1 MEFKDYYRTLGVER
15 TADAKTISRAYK
27 RLARQT
33 HPDVN
38 KASGAEEK
46 FKEINEAYQ
55 VLGDPQKR
63 ARYDQMHEAYQRG
76 GVNWQD
82 LFGGAGGAGPWQQ
95 TPGGF
100 TVTVEEGNL
109 EDLLGGFSD
118 FFRQFFGGDVVTSPR
133 GRGRRA
139 RGGPVG
145 VEELFRQARGTP
157 SASPAA
163 EATLEVTLEEV
174 FRGAKK
180 PVMLQ
185 LDGQARRLDV
195 TIPKG
200 IRSGQKIRLAGALDG
215 GDVYLTVQVQPHPI
229 FARRGDDVH
238 VEVPVSLT
246 EALLGAE
253 IEVPTLEGKVTMTI
267 PPESQNGRT
276 FRLRSLGMQK
286 PDGTRGDQLAR
297 IKVILPTKLT
307 SDERRFFEEMR
318 RRRPQNPRAD
328 QGLK

>member
-55 VLGDPQKR
+55 VLGDSQKR
-63 ARYDQMHEAYQRG
+63 ARYDQMFEAYQRG

-145 VEELFRQARGTP
+145 VEDLFRQARGTP

-185 LDGQARRLDV
+185 LDGQPRRLDV

-215 GDVYLTVQVQPHPI
+215 GDVYLTVHVAPHPV
-229 FARRGDDVH
+229 FERRGDDVH
-238 VEVPVSLT
+238 VDVPVSLT

-253 IEVPTLEGKVTMTI
+253 IEVPTLEGKVSMTI
-267 PPESQNGRT
+267 LEETQNGRT
-276 FRLRSLGMQK
+276 FRLRGLGMPR
-286 PDGTRGDQLAR
+286 PDGGRGDQFVR
-297 IKVILPTKLT
+297 VKVVLPTALT
-307 SDERRFFEEMR
+307 DQERRFVEEMR

>member
-1 MEFKDYYRTLGVER
+1 MEFKDYYRVLGVER
-15 TADAKTISRAYK
+15 TADTKTISRAYK

-46 FKEINEAYQ
+46 FKGINEAYQ

-63 ARYDQMHEAYQRG
+63 ARYDQMYEAYQRG

-82 LFGGAGGAGPWQQ
+82 LFGGAGGAGPWPQ

-118 FFRQFFGGDVVTSPR
+118 FFRQFFGGDVTTSAR
-133 GRGRRA
+133 GRARRP

-145 VEELFRQARGTP
+145 VEELFRPAGRAQARIP
-157 SASPAA
+157 SA

-195 TIPKG
+195 TIPRG
-200 IRSGQKIRLAGALDG
+200 IRSGQKIRLPGALEG
-215 GDVYLTVQVQPHPI
+215 GDIYLTVQVQPHP
-229 FARRGDDVH
+229 FFERRGDDIH
-238 VEVPVSLT
+238 VDVPVSLT

-253 IEVPTLEGKVTMTI
+253 IEVPTLEGKVSMTI
-267 PPESQNGRT
+267 SEETQNGRT
-276 FRLRSLGMQK
+276 FRLRGLGM
-286 PDGTRGDQLAR
+286 PRPEGGRGDQFVR
-297 IKVILPTKLT
+297 VKVVLPAALT
-307 SDERRFFEEMR
+307 DQERRFFEEMR
-318 RRRPQNPRAD
+318 QRRRENPRAD
-328 QGLK
+328 RGLK

>member
-1 MEFKDYYRTLGVER
+1 MED
-15 TADAKTISRAYK
+15 
-27 RLARQT
+27 
-33 HPDVN
+33 
-38 KASGAEEK
+38 
-46 FKEINEAYQ
+46 
-55 VLGDPQKR
+55 
-63 ARYDQMHEAYQRG
+63 
-76 GVNWQD
+76 
-82 LFGGAGGAGPWQQ
+82 
-95 TPGGF
+95 
-100 TVTVEEGNL
+100 
-109 EDLLGGFSD
+109 
-118 FFRQFFGGDVVTSPR
+118 
-133 GRGRRA
+133 
-139 RGGPVG
+139 
-145 VEELFRQARGTP
+145 LFRQARGTP

-215 GDVYLTVQVQPHPI
+215 GDVYLTVQVQSHPI
-229 FARRGDDVH
+229 FDRRGDDVH
-238 VEVPVSLT
+238 VEVSVSLT

-297 IKVILPTKLT
+297 IKVMLPTPLT